1 MRPILICALLLFGL
15 SGAAPEPEY
24 AMPSSEKLHAVNRTG
39 ALVEIESSVDR
50 TDHLGLAALEPD
62 ILRVEAVK
70 RQDDHGLKL
79 TPASADV
86 DIPLGDTRSGDTQ
99 SFGDTQSGNTH
110 ANSVTNQTGQPSL
123 DELCNALFTSAQN
136 NDLPVP
142 FFANLLWQE
151 SRLRADDVSKKG
163 AQGIAQFMPQVATET
178 GLANPFDPMQAIP
191 ASARFLQKLR
201 LQFGNLGFV
210 AAAYNAGAHR
220 VIEWL
225 ENRASLPRETRVYV
239 VRVTGLSADTW
250 RNMPIDNDALTF
262 VQHLPCRSLPAFAN
276 VEQQQMLQKPPT
288 QQMQQALLDQAKVA
302 EDERAE
308 AADKAVAAPTA
319 HSPRN
324 SAGEDKQA
332 SENKHASESKHADES
347 KRAAEEKHANETR
360 HGDENKRVAEG
371 KRADEIKHAAEQ
383 KHAGESKH
391 ADESKHVGE
400 SKHADDGKR
409 ATEGKH
415 AEDNKRL
422 AEDKRERARDEA
434 HGSTHDDRH
443 PAKSEESHAPRGAHE
458 KHKSA

>member
-1 MRPILICALLLFGL
+1 MRTIPICALLLLGL
-15 SGAAPEPEY
+15 SGAAPAPEY
-24 AMPSSEKLHAVNRTG
+24 ALPSGGKLHAIDRTG
-39 ALVEIESSVDR
+39 ALVEIESSAGK
-50 TDHLGLAALEPD
+50 TDDLGLAALEPQ
-62 ILRVEAVK
+62 ILRVEAVSPN
-70 RQDDHGLKL
+70 DDHGLKP

-86 DIPLGDTRSGDTQ
+86 DIPLGDARPGDAQ
-99 SFGDTQSGNTH
+99 SFGDTRSGNAH
-110 ANSVTNQTGQPSL
+110 ANSATNQTGQPSL
-123 DELCNALFTSAQN
+123 DDVCNTLFTSAQN

-163 AQGIAQFMPQVATET
+163 AQGIAQFMPEVATET

-262 VQHLPCRSLPAFAN
+262 VAHLPCRRLPAFAD
-276 VEQQQMLQKPPT
+276 VEQQQMLQGQPT

-308 AADKAVAAPTA
+308 AADKAVAAAAA
-319 HSPRN
+319 HSARK
-324 SAGEDKQA
+324 SAGEDKQ
-332 SENKHASESKHADES
+332 SENKHADES
-347 KRAAEEKHANETR
+347 KRAAEEKRANETR
-360 HGDENKRVAEG
+360 HGDENKRIAEG
-371 KRADEIKHAAEQ
+371 KRADESKHAAEQ
-383 KHAGESKH
+383 KHAGEARH

-415 AEDNKRL
+415 AEENKRL

-443 PAKSEESHAPRGAHE
+443 PAKSEESHAPHGAHE

>member
-24 AMPSSEKLHAVNRTG
+24 AMPSSEKLHAIERTG
-39 ALVEIESSVDR
+39 ALVEIESLVDK
-50 TDHLGLAALEPD
+50 TDRLGLAALEPN

-70 RQDDHGLKL
+70 PRDGHGAKL

-86 DIPLGDTRSGDTQ
+86 DIPFGDTRSGDTQ
-99 SFGDTQSGNTH
+99 PSGDTQSGNTN
-110 ANSVTNQTGQPSL
+110 ANNPTNQTGQPSL
-123 DELCNALFTSAQN
+123 DDVCNALFTSAQN

-163 AQGIAQFMPQVATET
+163 AQGIAQFMPEVATET
-178 GLANPFDPMQAIP
+178 GLADPFDPMQAIP

-262 VQHLPCRSLPAFAN
+262 VQHLPCRRLPAFAD

-308 AADKAVAAPTA
+308 AADKAVAAAAA
-319 HSPRN
+319 HSAHK

-332 SENKHASESKHADES
+332 SENKHASETKPADES
-347 KRAAEEKHANETR
+347 KRAAEDKHTQES
-360 HGDENKRVAEG
+360 KRVAEG
-371 KRADEIKHAAEQ
+371 KRTDEIKHTAEE
-383 KHAGESKH
+383 KHAGESRH
-391 ADESKHVGE
+391 AAESKRVGG

-409 ATEGKH
+409 VAEGKH
-415 AEDNKRL
+415 VDENKRL

-434 HGSTHDDRH
+434 HGSTHEDHH
-443 PAKSEESHAPRGAHE
+443 PAKSEDSHGPRGAHE